1 MSMPFSCDTM
11 VALPDV
17 TEGGQTLFAKN
28 SDRSA
33 EESQPLV
40 HLEAAQHGPGST
52 VRTQFVELPQAAA
65 TYAHVGSRPYWCW
78 GYEHGFNEH
87 QVVIGNEG
95 LRSKFDVS
103 SEARL
108 IGMELIRLG
117 LERGRT
123 AAEAVDVITGLV
135 SEHGQG
141 RFTNDGDVK
150 TYDNGYIVADGR
162 EAYIVE
168 TADREWAVKRVESS
182 VGIGNL
188 YSIGT
193 DWDTLSADAERRAL
207 EAGWWVE
214 GRGRFDFGGAYGDPP
229 EKPTGRSEQRRA
241 RSCAV
246 LRTRKGDIS
255 ARTMM
260 SLVSD
265 HSTGDRPE
273 EEFVREVGDNP
284 SLCVHYGH
292 SGSGGTT
299 TASLVADLCAD
310 GSRLPIYWCS
320 MYSPCLGVFLPTFI
334 EGRVPPVLS
343 VGDANPSDD
352 SPWWLF
358 RTLEASARR
367 DGLLDAGEVAALR
380 SAWAGLQAELLE
392 SAYQVAAEG
401 RRLIDEGRGDTA
413 STMLTG
419 FMTSNTERALAIA
432 RELLA
437 ERQSV
442 APATAG

>member
-1 MSMPFSCDTM
+1 MTFSCDTM
-11 VALPDV
+11 VALPDA
-17 TEGGQTLFAKN
+17 TASGQTLFAKN

-40 HLEAAQHGPGST
+40 QLQAARYGPGAT
-52 VRTQFVELPQAAA
+52 VPTQFVNLPQVAT

-78 GYEHGFNEH
+78 GYEQGFNEH

-95 LRSKFDVS
+95 LRSKFEVS
-103 SEARL
+103 AEARL

-141 RFTNDGDVK
+141 RFANDADVK

-188 YSIGT
+188 YSLRS
-193 DWDTLSADAERRAL
+193 DWEALSPDAEMRAV
-207 EAGWWVE
+207 EAGWWAE
-214 GRGRFDFGGAYGDPP
+214 NHGRLDFGGAYGDPP
-229 EKPTGRSEQRRA
+229 DKPTGRSAQRRA

-246 LRTRKGDIS
+246 LRTRKGDITV
-255 ARTMM
+255 RTMM
-260 SLVSD
+260 SLLSD
-265 HSTGDRPE
+265 HSKGDDPE
-273 EEFVREVGDNP
+273 EEFVREIGHNP
-284 SLCVHYGH
+284 SLCLHYGQD
-292 SGSGGTT
+292 GSGGNT

-310 GSRLPIYWCS
+310 GSRLPVYWCC
-320 MYSPCLGVFLPTFI
+320 MYSPCLGVFLPIFI
-334 EGRVPPVLS
+334 EGTVPPALS
-343 VGDANPSDD
+343 VGGANRSDD

-358 RTLEASARR
+358 RSLEASARR
-367 DGLLDAGEVAALR
+367 NGLLNAGEIAAHR
-380 SAWAGLQAELLE
+380 SAWSGLQAELLE

-401 RRLIDEGRGDTA
+401 RRLVDDGRGDAA
-413 STMLTG
+413 STMLTNY
-419 FMTSNTERALAIA
+419 MEANTEMALAIGQ
-432 RELLA
+432 RLLA
-437 ERQSV
+437 ERPV
-442 APATAG
+442 APASTG